1 MFCGCRQLRALLI
14 QQTKWQM
21 ELSRPSPPRP
31 ACRRPAS
38 LLFKELLGDL
48 TATGK
53 GTAAAKRY

>member
-1 MFCGCRQLRALLI
+1 
-14 QQTKWQM
+14 M